1 MNAAEEL
8 RRLREKTCKKPTDN
22 CNYQSAGG
30 KIWVNFR
37 LYCNKNR
44 RITQMD
50 EELQK
55 VTNELCDLLRPV
67 NIKLE
72 KWIVENKKGLIASDG
87 KLTELGLLVGNAYA
101 VYILIDDLLNNA
113 D

>member
-1 MNAAEEL
+1 
-8 RRLREKTCKKPTDN
+8 
-22 CNYQSAGG
+22 
-30 KIWVNFR
+30 
-37 LYCNKNR
+37 
-44 RITQMD
+44 MD
-50 EELQK
+50 KELQK

-72 KWIVENKKGLIASDG
+72 KWLLEHKKSFIENDEKPAK
-87 KLTELGLLVGNAYA
+87 LGLLVGNAYA

>member
-1 MNAAEEL
+1 
-8 RRLREKTCKKPTDN
+8 
-22 CNYQSAGG
+22 
-30 KIWVNFR
+30 
-37 LYCNKNR
+37 
-44 RITQMD
+44 MD

-55 VTNELCDLLRPV
+55 VTNELCDFLRPV

-72 KWIVENKKGLIASDG
+72 KWLLKNKKSLIESDG

>member
-1 MNAAEEL
+1 
-8 RRLREKTCKKPTDN
+8 
-22 CNYQSAGG
+22 
-30 KIWVNFR
+30 
-37 LYCNKNR
+37 
-44 RITQMD
+44 MD
-50 EELQK
+50 KELQK

-72 KWIVENKKGLIASDG
+72 KWIVENKNRFIESKGKPA
-87 KLTELGLLVGNAYA
+87 KLGLLIGNAYA